1 MSQFISQTEIKYT
14 AKALS
19 IAKDNRVN
27 VYGSYRLSTC
37 EYVVSGD
44 LNGKGDFW
52 YVDSSAKIFRAATQ
66 KEYTAATA

>member
-1 MSQFISQTEIKYT
+1 MAQFITQTEIKYT

-19 IAKDNRVN
+19 IAKENGAN
-27 VYGSYRLSTC
+27 VYGSYRLSSY

-52 YVDSSAKIFRAATQ
+52 YVDSAAKIFRAATQ
-66 KEYTAATA
+66 KEYADATA